1 MTVAHSNKT
10 TLTVNDAKIDLESI
24 TSKTNDNIEDTDLNA
39 IPESTNP
46 VISHEE
52 GGKNKFKDY
61 ELYKLRKIIE
71 ETQAQIANLTMNNA
85 AYKKTIPDYEDIMLK
100 ASKMDYDLEDV
111 KISCKKQVKKMQGLL
126 QEKESEITSKD
137 SEIEDLTEL
146 IKRSEEKRTY
156 SNEYNAFMENSNS
169 KLKDKYASIIEDS
182 ARVEKEL
189 EEVRKIIREKE
200 ARVEE
205 LKVNFAEVQA
215 ELDREK
221 QKNASLATNY
231 ETIKEG
237 IKSNNEKTEMLRL
250 KYKVEKE
257 KVQKFAEAEKKNS
270 EKSKVLRN
278 PIKKR
283 MTIAEQAP
291 LNVISKDEAQRWKQR
306 YTDLES
312 ELIESKESLEKLYR
326 SEIYLKNQLLTKD
339 LMVSQIESIMKQ
351 GEESEESSP
360 QTSPRSNSQID
371 AKSLAELIT
380 LMEEM
385 KYRYKNCEDALK
397 CASCFKIPSECYLAS
412 PCGHLS
418 CLNCKG
424 DFEEICPQC
433 SKNINTLVHAVYLDR
448 VIYNYRKEVANVDRA
463 KKLLEI

>member
-46 VISHEE
+46 VISHEA

-371 AKSLAELIT
+371 AKSLAELVT

>member
-371 AKSLAELIT
+371 AKSLAELVT

>member
-46 VISHEE
+46 VISHEA